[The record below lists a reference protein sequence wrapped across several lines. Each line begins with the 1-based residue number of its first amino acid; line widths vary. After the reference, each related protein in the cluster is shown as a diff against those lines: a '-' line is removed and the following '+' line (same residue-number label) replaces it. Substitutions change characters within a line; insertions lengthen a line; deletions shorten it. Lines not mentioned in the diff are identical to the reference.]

1 MEREEYKEIN
11 VLPHIRRG
19 RQVQIIR
26 RGRQVQKETEGKS
39 EKKE

>member
-11 VLPHIRRG
+11 VLPHKRRG
-19 RQVQIIR
+19 RQVQI
-26 RGRQVQKETEGKS
+26 ETEGKS